1 MPQLLYT
8 PQALEDLQQ
17 IRTNLRSQ
25 FGAETAKKRMRHL
38 TQTLRNLESFPK
50 MGFRLEKEVLFPTD
64 YFCLFIQPN
73 YVFYRID
80 TDAIY
85 IIRILN
91 QRQDFMRILFSADKE
106 SLSENIQGDI

>member
-1 MPQLLYT
+1 MPQLVYT
-8 PQALEDLQQ
+8 PQALEDLQLM
-17 IRTNLRSQ
+17 RTNIISQ
-25 FGAETAKKRMRHL
+25 FGAEAAKKSVKHF
-38 TQTLRNLESFPK
+38 TKTLRSLERFPR
-50 MGFRLEKEVLFPTD
+50 MGFRLEKKVLFPTD

-91 QRQDFMRILFSADKE
+91 QRQDFTRILFSADKE